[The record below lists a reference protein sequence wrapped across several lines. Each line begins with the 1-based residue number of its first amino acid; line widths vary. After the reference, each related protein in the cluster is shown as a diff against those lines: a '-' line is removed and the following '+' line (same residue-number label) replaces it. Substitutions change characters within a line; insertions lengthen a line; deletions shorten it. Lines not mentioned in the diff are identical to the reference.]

1 MSYDPTSLQPGM
13 VVLCLPDPHAAWPA
27 RLLDAAIA
35 WSDGPFVHA
44 ALVGDGCLIEQV
56 DPVMRAPLPKY
67 ATNGWAYRVD
77 GATSDQIARAIAWA
91 TARLGQPYGVRELC
105 DDALRLDAHWLP
117 RGRPLHHYT
126 CSGFVAL
133 ACQQAGVRLTWAP
146 WPTPTDLGAS
156 PVLLGPRP
164 RPLG

>member
-1 MSYDPTSLQPGM
+1 M

-91 TARLGQPYGVRELC
+91 TARLGQPYGIRALLADGAYYDAHVGA
-105 DDALRLDAHWLP
+105 ALRCHP
-117 RGRPLHHYT
+117 RHVT
-126 CSGFVAL
+126 CAGFVERAWRCGGGRAL
-133 ACQQAGVRLTWAP
+133 TAQPIPAPTSLAFSPRLQ
-146 WPTPTDLGAS
+146 
-156 PVLLGPRP
+156 GPRP
-164 RPLG
+164 WTRPVS